1 MEWVCFWMSIF
12 SSILS
17 SILAFKCLFG
27 YFFEESFF
35 FPKSL
40 KLISLRFY
48 SIGVGIKSNLSAFT
62 LDTENASQNT
72 IFYLN
77 TNLAKQT
84 NRGQNTTLRDY
95 NRRKYLFY
103 CISGTKSP
111 IFSLSRMPHVFNHH
125 FYYYF
130 KYFLHTHLPQQSDW
144 FFFVV
149 EIIGYYR
156 MTKRELCRINEN
168 EQECSKFL
176 VYSTFV
182 FKTCNSTIE

>member
-1 MEWVCFWMSIF
+1 MSVFLNEYF
-12 SSILS
+12 SEHFVEYFG
-17 SILAFKCLFG
+17 FKCLFV

-111 IFSLSRMPHVFNHH
+111 IFSLSRMPHVFNHL

-130 KYFLHTHLPQQSDW
+130 KYFLHTHLPQQSD
-144 FFFVV
+144 
-149 EIIGYYR
+149 
-156 MTKRELCRINEN
+156 
-168 EQECSKFL
+168 
-176 VYSTFV
+176 
-182 FKTCNSTIE
+182 